1 MVNAVTDEFW
11 KMVQEAIDDQ
21 VLHFKSE
28 DSSVWLVIHSLP
40 LSSRRICFT
49 LKFVPSL

>member
-1 MVNAVTDEFW
+1 MVNAVTEEFW

-28 DSSVWLVIHSLP
+28 DSYMFCVGWRSP
-40 LSSRRICFT
+40 TAPEQQMNMFFT
-49 LKFVPSL
+49 

>member
-1 MVNAVTDEFW
+1 MVNAVTEEFW

-28 DSSVWLVIHSLP
+28 DSCVGWRSP
-40 LSSRRICFT
+40 TAPEQQMNMFYT
-49 LKFVPSL
+49 